1 MVLPKKCYGVVE
13 IRTSPSGWWEGCL
26 NITPLV
32 EQVPAVTGALFDV
45 DNIKGL
51 KPIAARREIPED
63 RSFMTETLVQEMNL
77 FYYNATWI
85 RPAEIKQAFNVIKT
99 EKGWATVF
107 KLISDFAEQYG
118 ENNCRL
124 IVWFS

>member
-1 MVLPKKCYGVVE
+1 MPKKTWGVIE
-13 IRTSPSGWWEGCL
+13 IRKTTSGWWDGVV
-26 NITPLV
+26 NIEALV

-45 DNIKGL
+45 DNEKGL
-51 KPIAARREIPED
+51 KPIAARREVPED
-63 RSFMTETLVQEMNL
+63 RSFMTETLLAEMNL

-85 RPAEIKQAFNVIKT
+85 RPAEIKHAFNVIKT
-99 EKGWATVF
+99 VKGWATVF

-118 ENNCRL
+118 EDNVRL